1 MICADTSVW
10 IAALRDAGGPE
21 AQHLGELMDADDVLL
36 PVIVRLELLAGAREK
51 DQAGLR
57 ELLSALPQAVP
68 DAGTWSRIEEW
79 IGGAVGRG
87 QQFGVGD
94 VVARWEF
101 CADGEAGL
109 CEALRR
115 GLIPAV
121 GVLPVWP
128 DPPGW
133 S

>member
-10 IAALRDAGGPE
+10 IAALRDAGGLE
-21 AQHLGELMDADDVLL
+21 AQHLGDLMDADEVLL
-36 PVIVRLELLAGAREK
+36 PVIVRLELLAGARAR

-87 QQFGVGD
+87 QRFGVGD
-94 VVARWEF
+94 LVIAATA
-101 CADGEAGL
+101 ADHDA
-109 CEALRR
+109 AM
-115 GLIPAV
+115 
-121 GVLPVWP
+121 
-128 DPPGW
+128 W
-133 S
+133 SLDGDFVRMEKLGFVTRYAAA